1 MKNPIEP
8 AYANDHGFTSTML
21 KTLISP
27 FLNIINVFFFK
38 QYYKHQNITVFS
50 FIVLKTLISLFLNII
65 NIFFPNNIINIT
77 TLLFSLYYV
86 STNIMSWPLSF
97 QRPSTPAS
105 WTTYVVIIKIIKI
118 FFFKISLNITKNIIR
133 NFKHY
138 QNTQTVLLNLSQL
151 AKE

>member
-1 MKNPIEP
+1 M
-8 AYANDHGFTSTML
+8 
-21 KTLISP
+21 
-27 FLNIINVFFFK
+27 
-38 QYYKHQNITVFS
+38 
-50 FIVLKTLISLFLNII
+50 LKTLISLFLNII

-97 QRPSTPAS
+97 QRRSTPAS

-118 FFFKISLNITKNIIR
+118 FFLKISLNITKNIIR

-151 AKE
+151 AKEWAYNCITYICIKNLKDNLQPHYLVLMFETYLYSI